1 MERGETRR
9 KMPMKKD
16 NRKLE
21 GRTALVTGAGKR
33 LGAAIAR
40 ALHAEGMNL
49 LLHYNKSE
57 QDAVALCRELNTLR
71 KDSAAAAQADL
82 ANTQGLD
89 SLVKAALQWDG
100 LHVLVNNASSFKP
113 TPLGSVGEDDWE
125 ELMASNL
132 KAPFFLSQAAAVHLK
147 KNHGCIVNMV
157 DIHARRPLKDHT
169 VYCAAKAGLAML
181 TLSLAKELGPEIRV
195 NGVAPGPVLWPEQ
208 GLDAATKKA
217 ILEATA
223 LKRKGSPEDVAGAV
237 IYLVRDAE
245 YVTGQILAIDGGRS
259 IGW

>member
-1 MERGETRR
+1 MERAGLSER
-9 KMPMKKD
+9 MPMENH
-16 NRKLE
+16 NRKLA
-21 GRTALVTGAGKR
+21 GRTALVTGAAKR

-57 QDAVALCRELNTLR
+57 ADAQALCKELNAER
-71 KDSAAAAQADL
+71 ADSAAVAQADL
-82 ANTQGLD
+82 ANVAGLE

-100 LHVLVNNASSFKP
+100 LDVLVNNASTFKP
-113 TPLGSVGEDDWE
+113 TPFGQTGEDDWDD
-125 ELMASNL
+125 LMASNL
-132 KAPFFLSQAAAVHLK
+132 KAPFFLAQAAAVHLR
-147 KNHGCIVNMV
+147 KNHGSIVNLV
-157 DIHARRPLKDHT
+157 DIHARRPLREHT

-181 TLSLAKELGPEIRV
+181 TLSLARELGPEVRV

-208 GLDAATKKA
+208 GLDAALKKS

-237 IYLVRDAE
+237 LYLVRDAE
-245 YVTGQILAIDGGRS
+245 YVTGQIIAVDGGRS

>member
-1 MERGETRR
+1 MERDETRGM
-9 KMPMKKD
+9 MPVKKD

-21 GRTALVTGAGKR
+21 GRTALVTGAAKR
-33 LGAAIAR
+33 LGAATAKR
-40 ALHAEGMNL
+40 LHAEGMNL

-57 QDAVALCRELNTLR
+57 ADAVKLCKELNALR
-71 KDSAAAAQADL
+71 KDSAAVAQADIG
-82 ANTQGLD
+82 NIQGLD

-100 LHVLVNNASSFKP
+100 LDVLVNNASSFRP
-113 TPLGSVGEDDWE
+113 TPLGSVVEDDWE

-147 KNHGCIVNMV
+147 KNHGSIVNMV

-181 TLSLAKELGPEIRV
+181 TLSLAKELGPEVRV
-195 NGVAPGPVLWPEQ
+195 NGVSPGPVLWPDA
-208 GLDAATKKA
+208 GLDAATKKS

-237 IYLVRDAE
+237 LYLVRDAE
-245 YVTGQILAIDGGRS
+245 YVTGQIIAVDGGRS
-259 IGW
+259 LGW

>member
-1 MERGETRR
+1 
-9 KMPMKKD
+9 MKKD
-16 NRKLE
+16 NRKLA
-21 GRTALVTGAGKR
+21 GRTALVTGAAKR
-33 LGAAIAR
+33 LGAEIAR

-57 QDAVALCRELNTLR
+57 KEALALCKELNGQR
-71 KDSAAAAQADL
+71 KDSAAVAQADIG
-82 ANTQGLD
+82 NTQGLD

-100 LHVLVNNASSFKP
+100 LDVLVNNASSFRP
-113 TPLGSVGEDDWE
+113 TPLGSVVEDDWD

-147 KNHGCIVNMV
+147 KNHGSIVNMV

-195 NGVAPGPVLWPEQ
+195 NGVAPGPVLWPDA
-208 GLDAATKKA
+208 GLDAATKKS

-223 LKRKGSPEDVAGAV
+223 LKRKGSPEDIAGAV
-237 IYLVRDAE
+237 LYLVRDAE
-245 YVTGQILAIDGGRS
+245 YVTGQIIAIDGGRS

>member
-1 MERGETRR
+1 
-9 KMPMKKD
+9 MKKD

-21 GRTALVTGAGKR
+21 GRTALVTGAAKR
-33 LGAAIAR
+33 LGAATAR
-40 ALHAEGMNL
+40 VLHAEGMNL

-57 QDAVALCRELNTLR
+57 AEAVALCKELNALR
-71 KDSAAAAQADL
+71 KDTAAVAQADL
-82 ANTQGLD
+82 ANIQGLE

-100 LHVLVNNASSFKP
+100 LDVLVNNASSFRP
-113 TPLGSVGEDDWE
+113 TPLGGVIEDDWD

-132 KAPFFLSQAAAVHLK
+132 KAPFFLSQAAAVHLR
-147 KNHGCIVNMV
+147 KNHGSIVNMV
-157 DIHARRPLKDHT
+157 DIHARRPLKDYT

-181 TLSLAKELGPEIRV
+181 TLSLAKELGPEVRV
-195 NGVAPGPVLWPEQ
+195 NGVAPGPVLWPEA
-208 GLDAATKKA
+208 GLDAATKKS

-237 IYLVRDAE
+237 LYLVRDAE
-245 YVTGQILAIDGGRS
+245 YITGQIIAVDGGRS

>member
-1 MERGETRR
+1 MERDGRCGM
-9 KMPMKKD
+9 MPVKND

-21 GRTALVTGAGKR
+21 GRTALVTGAAKR
-33 LGAAIAR
+33 LGAATAR
-40 ALHAEGMNL
+40 RLHAEGMNL

-57 QDAVALCRELNTLR
+57 ADAVKLCAELNALR
-71 KDSAAAAQADL
+71 KDSAAVAQADL
-82 ANTQGLD
+82 GNIQGLD

-100 LHVLVNNASSFKP
+100 LDVLVNNASSFRP
-113 TPLGSVGEDDWE
+113 TPLGSVVEDDWD

-147 KNHGCIVNMV
+147 KNHGSIVNMV
-157 DIHARRPLKDHT
+157 DIHARRPLKDYT

-195 NGVAPGPVLWPEQ
+195 NGVSPGPVLWPE
-208 GLDAATKKA
+208 GGMDAATKKS

-223 LKRKGSPEDVAGAV
+223 LKRKGSPEDIAGAV
-237 IYLVRDAE
+237 LYLVRDAE
-245 YVTGQILAIDGGRS
+245 YVTGQIIAIDGGRS
-259 IGW
+259 LGW

>member
-1 MERGETRR
+1 MS
-9 KMPMKKD
+9 PMKD
-16 NRKLE
+16 NPKLV
-21 GRTALVTGAGKR
+21 GRTALVTGAAKR

-57 QDAVALCRELNTLR
+57 PEARALAAELNELR
-71 KDSAAAAQADL
+71 ADSAAIAQADL
-82 ANTQGLD
+82 ANTQGLE

-100 LHVLVNNASSFKP
+100 LDVLVNNASSFKS
-113 TPLGSVGEDDWE
+113 TPIGSVGEDDWD

-132 KAPFFLSQAAAVHLK
+132 KAPFFLAQAAAVHLK
-147 KNHGCIVNMV
+147 KNHGSIVNLV
-157 DIHARRPLKDHT
+157 DIHARRPLREHT

-181 TLSLAKELGPEIRV
+181 TLSLARELGPEVRV
-195 NGVAPGPVLWPEQ
+195 NGVAPGPVLWPDKPM
-208 GLDAATKKA
+208 DAALKKS

-237 IYLVRDAE
+237 VYLVRDAE

>member
-1 MERGETRR
+1 
-9 KMPMKKD
+9 MKKD

-21 GRTALVTGAGKR
+21 GRTALVTGAAKR

-40 ALHAEGMNL
+40 QLHAEGMNL

-57 QDAVALCRELNTLR
+57 QEAQALCQELNKQR
-71 KDSAAAAQADL
+71 RDSAAVAQADL
-82 ANTQGLD
+82 ANTQGLE
-89 SLVKAALQWDG
+89 SLVKAALQWGG
-100 LHVLVNNASSFKP
+100 LHVLINNASSFRP
-113 TPLGSVGEDDWE
+113 TPLGSVGEDDWD

-132 KAPFFLSQAAAVHLK
+132 KAPFFLAQAAAVYLK
-147 KNHGCIVNMV
+147 KNHGSIVNMV

-181 TLSLAKELGPEIRV
+181 TLSLARELGPEIRV
-195 NGVAPGPVLWPEQ
+195 NGVAPGPVLWPDA
-208 GLDAATKKA
+208 GLDAATKKS

-237 IYLVRDAE
+237 LYLVRDAE
-245 YVTGQILAIDGGRS
+245 YITGQIIAVDGGRS

>member
-1 MERGETRR
+1 
-9 KMPMKKD
+9 MKKD
-16 NRKLE
+16 NRKLDS
-21 GRTALVTGAGKR
+21 RTALVTGAAKR
-33 LGAAIAR
+33 LGATIAR
-40 ALHAEGMNL
+40 QLHAEGMNL

-57 QDAVALCRELNTLR
+57 QDAQALCKELNTLR
-71 KDSAAAAQADL
+71 KDSAAVAQADL
-82 ANTQGLD
+82 ANTQGLE

-100 LHVLVNNASSFKP
+100 LDVLVNNASSFRP
-113 TPLGSVGEDDWE
+113 TPLGAVLEDDWD

-132 KAPFFLSQAAAVHLK
+132 KAPFFLAQAAAVHLK

-157 DIHARRPLKDHT
+157 DIHARRPLKQHT

-181 TLSLAKELGPEIRV
+181 TLSLARELGPEIRV
-195 NGVAPGPVLWPEQ
+195 NGVAPGPVLWPDA
-208 GLDAATKKA
+208 GLDAATKKS

-237 IYLVRDAE
+237 LYLVRDAE
-245 YVTGQILAIDGGRS
+245 YITGQIIAVDGGRS

>member
-1 MERGETRR
+1 ML
-9 KMPMKKD
+9 PMK
-16 NRKLE
+16 NNPKLA
-21 GRTALVTGAGKR
+21 GRTALVTGAAKR

-40 ALHAEGMNL
+40 TLHAEGMNL

-57 QDAVALCRELNTLR
+57 AEAAALAKELNAAR
-71 KDSAAAAQADL
+71 ADSAAIAQADL
-82 ANTQGLD
+82 ANTQGLE

-100 LHVLVNNASSFKP
+100 LHVLVNNASSFKA
-113 TPLGSVGEDDWE
+113 TPIGGVVEDDWD

-132 KAPFFLSQAAAVHLK
+132 KAPFFLAQAAAVHLK
-147 KNHGCIVNMV
+147 KNHGSIVNLV
-157 DIHARRPLKDHT
+157 DIHAYRPLREHT
-169 VYCAAKAGLAML
+169 IYSAAKAGLVML
-181 TLSLAKELGPEIRV
+181 TLSLARELGPEVRV
-195 NGVAPGPVLWPEQ
+195 NGVAPGPVLWPEKPM
-208 GLDAATKKA
+208 DAAVKKS

-237 IYLVRDAE
+237 LYLVRDAE

>member
-1 MERGETRR
+1 M
-9 KMPMKKD
+9 MPVKND

-21 GRTALVTGAGKR
+21 GRTALVTGAAKR
-33 LGAAIAR
+33 LGAATAR
-40 ALHAEGMNL
+40 RLHAEGMNL

-57 QDAVALCRELNTLR
+57 ADAVKLCAELNALR
-71 KDSAAAAQADL
+71 KDSAAVAQADL
-82 ANTQGLD
+82 GNIQGLD

-100 LHVLVNNASSFKP
+100 LDVLVNNASSFRP
-113 TPLGSVGEDDWE
+113 TPLGSVVEDDWD

-147 KNHGCIVNMV
+147 KNHGSIVNMV
-157 DIHARRPLKDHT
+157 DIHARRPLKDYT

-195 NGVAPGPVLWPEQ
+195 NGVSPGPVLWPE
-208 GLDAATKKA
+208 GGMDAATKKS

-223 LKRKGSPEDVAGAV
+223 LKRKGSPEDIAGAV
-237 IYLVRDAE
+237 LYLVRDAE
-245 YVTGQILAIDGGRS
+245 YVTGQIIAIDGGRS
-259 IGW
+259 LGW

>member
-1 MERGETRR
+1 
-9 KMPMKKD
+9 MK
-16 NRKLE
+16 NTAKLS
-21 GRTALVTGAGKR
+21 GRTALVTGAAKR

-40 ALHAEGMNL
+40 AMHAEGMNL

-57 QDAVALCRELNTLR
+57 AEAAALAKELNAAR
-71 KDSAAAAQADL
+71 PDSAVIAQADL
-82 ANTQGLD
+82 FNTQGLE

-100 LHVLVNNASSFKP
+100 LDVLINNASTFRP
-113 TPLGSVGEDDWE
+113 TPIGSIGEDDWDD
-125 ELMASNL
+125 LMGSNL
-132 KAPFFLSQAAAVHLK
+132 KAPLFLAQAAAPHLK
-147 KNHGCIVNMV
+147 KNHGSIVNLI
-157 DIHARRPLKDHT
+157 DIHAYRPLREHT
-169 VYCAAKAGLAML
+169 VYCAAKAGLVML

-195 NGVAPGPVLWPEQ
+195 NGVAPGPVLWPDS
-208 GLDAATKKA
+208 GMDAATKKT

-245 YVTGQILAIDGGRS
+245 YVTGQILAVDGGRS

>member
-1 MERGETRR
+1 MQ
-9 KMPMKKD
+9 KD
-16 NRKLE
+16 NRNLE
-21 GRTALVTGAGKR
+21 GRTALVTGAAKR

-57 QDAVALCRELNTLR
+57 QEAAALCAELNKLR
-71 KDSAAAAQADL
+71 RDSAAIAQADL
-82 ANTQGLD
+82 ANIQGLD
-89 SLVKAALQWDG
+89 SLVKAALQWQG
-100 LHVLVNNASSFKP
+100 LHVLVNNASSFRP
-113 TPLGSVGEDDWE
+113 TPLGSVGEDDWD

-132 KAPFFLSQAAAVHLK
+132 KAPFFLAQAAAVHLK
-147 KNHGCIVNMV
+147 KQHGSIVNMV

-181 TLSLAKELGPEIRV
+181 TLSLAKELGPEMRV

-208 GLDAATKKA
+208 GLDAATKKS

-223 LKRKGSPEDVAGAV
+223 LKRKGSPEDIAGAV
-237 IYLVRDAE
+237 LYLVRDAE
-245 YVTGQILAIDGGRS
+245 YVTGQIIAVDGGRS

>member
-1 MERGETRR
+1 
-9 KMPMKKD
+9 MPMENH
-16 NRKLE
+16 NRKLA
-21 GRTALVTGAGKR
+21 GRTALVTGAAKR

-49 LLHYNKSE
+49 LLHYNTSE
-57 QDAVALCRELNTLR
+57 ADAQALCKELNAAR
-71 KDSAAAAQADL
+71 ADSAAVAQADL
-82 ANTQGLD
+82 ANVAGLE
-89 SLVKAALQWDG
+89 SLVKTALQWDG
-100 LHVLVNNASSFKP
+100 LDVLVNNASTFKP
-113 TPLGSVGEDDWE
+113 TPLGQVGEDDWD

-132 KAPFFLSQAAAVHLK
+132 KAPFFLAQAAAVHLR
-147 KNHGCIVNMV
+147 KNHGSIVNLV
-157 DIHARRPLKDHT
+157 DIHARRPLRDHA

-181 TLSLAKELGPEIRV
+181 TLSLARDLGPEVRV

-208 GLDAATKKA
+208 GLDAALKKS

-237 IYLVRDAE
+237 LYLVRDAG
-245 YVTGQILAIDGGRS
+245 YVTGQIIAVDGGRS